1 MYFIPLYPLYYLF
14 HEIIYILMYFIETHQ
29 LGLEPES
36 ARKDKLQTRSS
47 SKKLPVCAL
56 NKLLKT
62 QAGDI
67 SPYIYKNSLRL
78 HVSNIRAKFYCH
90 CQGTSKNN

>member
-1 MYFIPLYPLYYLF
+1 MYFN
-14 HEIIYILMYFIETHQ
+14 ETRQ
-29 LGLEPES
+29 LGFEPES

-47 SKKLPVCAL
+47 TNYLYVRPL

-67 SPYIYKNSLRL
+67 SPYIYENSLRL
-78 HVSNIRAKFYCH
+78 RVYNIRAK
-90 CQGTSKNN
+90 SKNTS

>member
-1 MYFIPLYPLYYLF
+1 MYI
-14 HEIIYILMYFIETHQ
+14 IETRQ

-36 ARKDKLQTRSS
+36 ARKDKLQTRSP
-47 SKKLPVCAL
+47 KNYLYVRAL

-67 SPYIYKNSLRL
+67 SPYFYENSLRL
-78 HVSNIRAKFYCH
+78 HVSNIRVKFSCH